1 MTRVRKGRQLA
12 LKVVVG
18 KLASELRAGQRVSW
32 LECDLFFFFLLLRS
46 PAGIARN
53 GKGKRPSFATN
64 VFSDLVWGSRAV
76 LQKSFSCPC
85 AEKLWFADRDAVG
98 PGPAIAFG
106 PILLSRVET
115 HSEIGNQ
122 KELGLGS
129 WPGFTSSQTSRVPS
143 ARQLSLQHP
152 RLVTAHLFRCRLNTP
167 AIIGRRAH
175 AGEISWPDAQRRAIS
190 SVTSDSQSK
199 VDEKGHR
206 PWRTLQSLCSLGAA

>member
-1 MTRVRKGRQLA
+1 M
-12 LKVVVG
+12 G

-32 LECDLFFFFLLLRS
+32 LECDLFFFFFFPGS
-46 PAGIARN
+46 PAGIAQN
-53 GKGKRPSFATN
+53 GGGKRPSFATN

-85 AEKLWFADRDAVG
+85 AEKLWFADRDVVG
-98 PGPAIAFG
+98 PGPAIPLA
-106 PILLSRVET
+106 PSCCPVSKRTLRSTTKRSWV
-115 HSEIGNQ
+115 
-122 KELGLGS
+122 LGS